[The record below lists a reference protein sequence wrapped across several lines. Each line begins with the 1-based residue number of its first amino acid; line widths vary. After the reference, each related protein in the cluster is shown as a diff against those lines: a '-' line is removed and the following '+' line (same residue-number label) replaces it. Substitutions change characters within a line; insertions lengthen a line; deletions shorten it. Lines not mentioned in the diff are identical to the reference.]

1 MNLILVIDPQE
12 VRYKMRMTELFI
24 AWVKKKLCIQSPS
37 TTRLGYKYEYDYLRA
52 KIENED

>member
-1 MNLILVIDPQE
+1 
-12 VRYKMRMTELFI
+12 MTKLFI
-24 AWVKKKLCIQSPS
+24 SWVKKKLCIQSPS